1 MESDF
6 GFDEYII
13 SNTYTDVP
21 KLESYDAQ
29 LYPSDGMGYMCE
41 PVTATAT
48 AAAAL
53 GAMPIPTTTGTALDH
68 HQQHQ
73 AFLPSSPDESS
84 SSSCLSVV
92 HSPPVTTPPLL
103 SCSPTTTAAPP
114 AGQVISEKLAQ
125 VNKLPES
132 FLPEFHQYSKETY
145 ENGTSNSKKRKRH
158 QRDDEQDG
166 SSDDLDNNGNDP
178 ESGLSA
184 AEMRRQIHI
193 QSEQKR
199 RAQIKDG
206 FDELRQH
213 LPGCGNKKMS
223 KATLLH
229 RTVQHLTHLKST
241 QAALLSELERLVH
254 ENEQLRK
261 FQDSV
266 LQKQALDRMYQM
278 GAM

>member
-1 MESDF
+1 
-6 GFDEYII
+6 
-13 SNTYTDVP
+13 
-21 KLESYDAQ
+21 
-29 LYPSDGMGYMCE
+29 MGYMCE

-53 GAMPIPTTTGTALDH
+53 GAMPIPSTTGTALDH
-68 HQQHQ
+68 QHQ

-103 SCSPTTTAAPP
+103 SCSPTTTPAPP

-145 ENGTSNSKKRKRH
+145 ENGTSSSKKRKRH

-166 SSDDLDNNGNDP
+166 SDDLDNHGNDP

-229 RTVQHLTHLKST
+229 RSKCLIYLIYFDIINTLIVAVQHLTHLKST

-261 FQDSV
+261 
-266 LQKQALDRMYQM
+266 
-278 GAM
+278 